1 MSRNNLK
8 TEHAGP
14 KGSDRKSGFWGRRVE
29 AKLTCKKVRRGVDR
43 QLEQQAKTSLNDPT
57 L

>member
-1 MSRNNLK
+1 MSRSKLK

-29 AKLTCKKVRRGVDR
+29 AKLTCKKVRRGIDR
-43 QLEQQAKTSLNDPT
+43 QLEHEAKTAPADPT